1 VRVLNHR
8 YRLEER
14 LGQGSMGSVWK
25 AYDTRLERTVAAKE
39 LVSAH
44 DGGEDLDIRRERVRR
59 EALALAKVEHPAIVS
74 IHDLIYEGSGQDPWI
89 IMAYVRGRSLD
100 SIISGPQPLDERK
113 VAGIGMAALQGLM
126 ACHERDVYHR
136 DVKPAN
142 IVLSDDGAVRL
153 VDFGIA
159 RIVGKNPLTMDSN
172 VIGTPE
178 FLAPE
183 LLTNHRAGP
192 ATDLW
197 ALGVTLYC
205 ALEGRSP
212 FRAETLPATIAAI
225 LSKNLAEPR
234 TRGEVADL
242 VLMML
247 RKHPGE
253 RPDAATVAAV
263 LRRVANGAQAARP
276 NWQPARPVSAG
287 RSARAAPAPR
297 VTQGT
302 ARRPVPG
309 EQRRTAST
317 QALSAPLPNTPLN
330 GLPAADAA
338 KIVSG
343 CPTDRAVTDLLNLG
357 ETAAAR
363 IINRC
368 ADPVAGKLLSGIAA
382 DRPARV
388 RKVLEMVTTERAGR
402 LLDHMS
408 SLAAASA
415 LSLPTPTGAA
425 RVLGQAD
432 DLTATGALLEMSAP
446 TAAGL
451 IMVMDTDRAV
461 KLLGHAAPATV
472 AGILRNV
479 PRDRREVV
487 LSRLP
492 QLFRSLVAR
501 NLQDGASLTHD
512 DSAPGEV
519 RREKIKVDHPE
530 RRRLTPVAR
539 PLALRRG

>member
-1 VRVLNHR
+1 MTPHPVRVLNHR
-8 YRLEER
+8 YRLQER

-39 LVSAH
+39 LVSGR
-44 DGGEDLDIRRERVRR
+44 DGGEDLDVRRERVRR
-59 EALALAKVEHPAIVS
+59 EALALAKVEHPAIVT
-74 IHDLIYEGSGQDPWI
+74 IHDLIYEGPGQDPWI
-89 IMAYVRGRSLD
+89 VMAYVCGRSLD
-100 SIISGPQPLDERK
+100 SIISGPRPLDERK
-113 VAGIGMAALQGLM
+113 VAGIGLAVLQGLV

-159 RIVGKNPLTMDSN
+159 RIVGKNPLTVDSN

-183 LLTNHRAGP
+183 LLTDHQPGP

-234 TRGEVADL
+234 TKGEVAAL
-242 VLMML
+242 VLTML
-247 RKHPGE
+247 RKHPAE

-263 LRRVANGAQAARP
+263 LRRVADGGQYARPSWQAVRSARGTQAARGTQGTRGTQAGRRAQAAQAERAGQRP
-276 NWQPARPVSAG
+276 SGPDEARDGSPRRPASAPGPAKNPARP
-287 RSARAAPAPR
+287 AAAQSTPAW
-297 VTQGT
+297 
-302 ARRPVPG
+302 
-309 EQRRTAST
+309 
-317 QALSAPLPNTPLN
+317 ALRGSLRLTPLS
-330 GLPAADAA
+330 GMPVLEAA
-338 KIVSG
+338 KIVSDW
-343 CPTDRAVTDLLNLG
+343 PTDRAVTDLIALA
-357 ETAAAR
+357 ETPAAQ

-368 ADPVAGKLLSGIAA
+368 EDPVAGKLLSGIAA
-382 DRPARV
+382 GEPARV
-388 RKVLEMVTTERAGR
+388 RKILEMVTTERAGR

-415 LSLPTPTGAA
+415 LSLPTPTGAV

-432 DLTATGALLEMSAP
+432 DLTATGVLLEMKAP
-446 TAAGL
+446 SAAGL
-451 IMVMDTDRAV
+451 MMVMDTERAA
-461 KLLGHAAPATV
+461 KLLGQAAPV
-472 AGILRNV
+472 AVADILRNV
-479 PRDRREVV
+479 PSGRRQAL
-487 LSRLP
+487 LSGLP
-492 QLFRSLVAR
+492 EPFRSLVAR
-501 NLQDGASLTHD
+501 HL
-512 DSAPGEV
+512 
-519 RREKIKVDHPE
+519 
-530 RRRLTPVAR
+530 
-539 PLALRRG
+539 